1 MFDSAS
7 RQFSNVPIRPLSNH
21 HWPPQEEDP
30 YAMFPDGQTYQEAQ
44 DSDTFDQQP
53 LETEEKEPEKIE
65 IIDDPSEGGFV
76 TMSAYWL

>member
-1 MFDSAS
+1 
-7 RQFSNVPIRPLSNH
+7 
-21 HWPPQEEDP
+21 
-30 YAMFPDGQTYQEAQ
+30 MFPDGQTYQEAQ